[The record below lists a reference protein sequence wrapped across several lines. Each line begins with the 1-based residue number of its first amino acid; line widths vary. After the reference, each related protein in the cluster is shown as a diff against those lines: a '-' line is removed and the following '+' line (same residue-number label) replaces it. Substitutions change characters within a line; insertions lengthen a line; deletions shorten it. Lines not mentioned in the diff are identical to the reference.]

1 VGGKTQYPA
10 YRAVAGDL
18 RLTYSQF
25 EELEAFSRFGTRL
38 DEDTRKTL
46 ERGQRVRSVLKQ
58 SQYALLT
65 AAEQIIVL
73 FAVNEGVFDPV
84 PEEKLMEAESLVRD
98 SLRHV
103 DSIAK
108 KIETGEKLND
118 HDFEAMRQTA
128 AEAVAGIVE
137 NQEKQTKT

>member
-1 VGGKTQYPA
+1 M
-10 YRAVAGDL
+10 
-18 RLTYSQF
+18 
-25 EELEAFSRFGTRL
+25 
-38 DEDTRKTL
+38 
-46 ERGQRVRSVLKQ
+46 RSVLKQ

-73 FAVNEGVFDPV
+73 FAVNDGVFDPV
-84 PEEKLMEAESLVRD
+84 PEDKLVEAESLVRD

-108 KIETGEKLND
+108 KIETGEELND
-118 HDFEAMRQTA
+118 DDFEALRQTA
-128 AEAVAGIVE
+128 AEAVAGLVE